1 MIKNVCQ
8 GFFVKVEKNLR
19 FTITRNIIT
28 NTTIEN
34 VGAVIFTSDKMR
46 FKITFNTYLDKSEL
60 IDIYGEIIEKKPQK
74 ILLFNSPGLLYEELE
89 CFEKI
94 GNRIYF
100 NGFITDV
107 NIKTITNNAY
117 EAEVTVEHVP
127 N

>member
-1 MIKNVCQ
+1 M
-8 GFFVKVEKNLR
+8 KVEKNLR

-46 FKITFNTYLDKSEL
+46 FKITFNTYLDKNEL

-74 ILLFNSPGLLYEELE
+74 ILLFNSPGLLYEELD

-117 EAEVTVEHVP
+117 EVEVTVEHVT